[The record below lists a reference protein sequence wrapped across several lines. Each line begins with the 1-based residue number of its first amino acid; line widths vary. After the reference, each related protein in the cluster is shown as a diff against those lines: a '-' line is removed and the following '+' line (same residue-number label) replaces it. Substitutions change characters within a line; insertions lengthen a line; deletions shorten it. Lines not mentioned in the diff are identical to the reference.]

1 MFSTVI
7 RDGKEFAV
15 EQKKKRELKN
25 RIFKLKS
32 LEKIVKKRLKPLGIN
47 QKVVQNMNSLLS
59 KKYGIKP
66 GEAEEKS
73 LHSET
78 YRERLDLHLLKKT
91 QREHNRLVKYDRKVV
106 IAQI

>member
-47 QKVVQNMNSLLS
+47 QKVV
-59 KKYGIKP
+59 
-66 GEAEEKS
+66 
-73 LHSET
+73 
-78 YRERLDLHLLKKT
+78 
-91 QREHNRLVKYDRKVV
+91 
-106 IAQI
+106 